1 MRERPSTTGPRSPS
15 GPSGFSA
22 TGRRPGRDRHQG
34 HTFPDTIV
42 GMTLEMKTALIT
54 GIGGQDGSYLAELLL
69 DRGYAVHGLV
79 RRSSGLNRE
88 RIDGLRAAAKARG
101 LPFEL
106 HYGNLIDP
114 LGLQAVIGR
123 VKPDEIYNL
132 ASESH
137 VGISFDEPEHST
149 SVNAVGVLRLLEIMR
164 LTRPE
169 CRFYQASTSELFGG
183 LAIRPQSDGQLSD
196 CVCTEASPFEP
207 VSPYAIAKQYA
218 HAMTA
223 FYRRGYGLHASNGIL
238 FNHESP
244 RRGFNFVTRKITT
257 TLARIARGADE
268 MLLLGNLD
276 SRRDWGY
283 APDYVRAMWLMTTHD
298 AADDYV
304 IATGETRSV
313 REFVERAAAVAGFAI
328 AWEGSGPAEAG
339 YDRATGRRLV
349 AVEPRFFRPLDH
361 SSICGSA
368 AKARAVLGWEPT
380 VGFDR
385 LVEIMME
392 ADLALA

>member
-1 MRERPSTTGPRSPS
+1 
-15 GPSGFSA
+15 
-22 TGRRPGRDRHQG
+22 
-34 HTFPDTIV
+34 
-42 GMTLEMKTALIT
+42 MKTALIT

-69 DRGYAVHGLV
+69 DNGYAVHGLV
-79 RRSSGLNRE
+79 RRSSGLNRD
-88 RIDGLRAAAKARG
+88 RIDDLRGVAKARS

-183 LAIRPQSDGQLSD
+183 LALRPRVATPGDKRPSD
-196 CVCTEASPFEP
+196 CVCTETSPFEP
-207 VSPYAIAKQYA
+207 ISPYAISKQYA

-244 RRGFNFVTRKITT
+244 RRGFNFVTRKITA

-268 MLLLGNLD
+268 LLLLGNLD

-283 APDYVRAMWLMTTHD
+283 APDYVRAMWMMTTAD
-298 AADDYV
+298 VADDYV

-313 REFVERAAAVAGFAI
+313 REFVERAAAVAGFEM
-328 AWEGSGPAEAG
+328 AWEGTGPAEAG
-339 YDRATGRRLV
+339 YDRASGRRLV

-368 AKARAVLGWEPT
+368 DRAKTVLGWRPT

-392 ADLALA
+392 SDLAQV

>member
-1 MRERPSTTGPRSPS
+1 MC
-15 GPSGFSA
+15 
-22 TGRRPGRDRHQG
+22 
-34 HTFPDTIV
+34 V
-42 GMTLEMKTALIT
+42 MKIALIT

-69 DRGYAVHGLV
+69 DKGYAVHGLV
-79 RRSSGLNRE
+79 RRTSSLSRD
-88 RIDGLRAAAKARG
+88 RIDGLRDAAVARG

-114 LGLQAVIGR
+114 LGLQAVISR
-123 VKPDEIYNL
+123 VKPSVIYNL

-137 VGISFDEPEHST
+137 VGISFAEPEHST

-164 LTRPE
+164 LTWPE

-183 LAIRPQSDGQLSD
+183 LALRPREASSDAAQSPD
-196 CVCTEASPFEP
+196 CVCTEMSSFEP
-207 VSPYAIAKQYA
+207 ISPYAIAKQYA

-223 FYRRGYGLHASNGIL
+223 FYRRAYGLHASNGIL

-244 RRGFNFVTRKITT
+244 RRGFNFVTRKITA

-268 MLLLGNLD
+268 LLLLGNLD

-283 APDYVRAMWLMTTHD
+283 APDYVRAMWLMTTAD
-298 AADDYV
+298 VADDYV
-304 IATGETRSV
+304 IATGATRSV
-313 REFVERAAAVAGFAI
+313 REFVERAAAVAGFEI
-328 AWEGSGPAEAG
+328 AWEGAGPAEAG
-339 YDRATGRRLV
+339 YDRTTGRRLV

-368 AKARAVLGWEPT
+368 AKAKAALGWEPT
-380 VGFDR
+380 VSFDR
-385 LVEIMME
+385 LVELMMQ
-392 ADLALA
+392 ADMGR

>member
-1 MRERPSTTGPRSPS
+1 MR
-15 GPSGFSA
+15 
-22 TGRRPGRDRHQG
+22 
-34 HTFPDTIV
+34 
-42 GMTLEMKTALIT
+42 TALIT
-54 GIGGQDGSYLAELLL
+54 GIGGQDGSYLGEFLLNQ
-69 DRGYAVHGLV
+69 GYAVHGLV
-79 RRSSGLNRE
+79 RRSSNLNRE
-88 RIDGLRAAAKARG
+88 RIDGLRGLASDRG
-101 LPFEL
+101 LRFEL

-123 VKPDEIYNL
+123 VQPDEIYNL

-164 LTRPE
+164 LTRPQ

-183 LAIRPQSDGQLSD
+183 VAIGPRQAASAD
-196 CVCTEASPFEP
+196 CVCTETTPLEP
-207 VSPYAIAKQYA
+207 ISPYAIAKQYA

-244 RRGFNFVTRKITT
+244 RRGFNFVTRKITA
-257 TLARIARGADE
+257 TLARIATGADE
-268 MLLLGNLD
+268 VLALGNLD

-283 APDYVRAMWLMTTHD
+283 APDYVRAMWLMVQRD

-304 IATGETRSV
+304 VATGETHSV
-313 REFVERAAAVAGFAI
+313 REFVERAAEVAGFEI
-328 AWEGSGPAEAG
+328 AWEGSGPAEVG
-339 YDRATGRRLV
+339 YDRRSGRRLV

-368 AKARAVLGWEPT
+368 EKARAVLGWEPT

-392 ADLALA
+392 ADLAQA

>member
-1 MRERPSTTGPRSPS
+1 
-15 GPSGFSA
+15 
-22 TGRRPGRDRHQG
+22 
-34 HTFPDTIV
+34 
-42 GMTLEMKTALIT
+42 MKTALIT

-69 DRGYAVHGLV
+69 DNGYAVHGLV
-79 RRSSGLNRE
+79 RRSSGLNRD
-88 RIDGLRAAAKARG
+88 RIDDLRAAAKTRR

-183 LAIRPQSDGQLSD
+183 LPLRPRVAAPGDARPSD
-196 CVCTEASPFEP
+196 CVCTETSPFEP
-207 VSPYAIAKQYA
+207 ISPYAIAKQYA

-244 RRGFNFVTRKITT
+244 RRGFNFVTRKITA

-268 MLLLGNLD
+268 VLLLGNLD

-283 APDYVRAMWLMTTHD
+283 APDYVRAMWLITTHD

-313 REFVERAAAVAGFAI
+313 REFVERAAAVAGFEI
-328 AWEGSGPAEAG
+328 AWEGSGPAETG

-368 AKARAVLGWEPT
+368 EKARAVLGWEPT

-392 ADLALA
+392 SDLAQA

>member
-1 MRERPSTTGPRSPS
+1 
-15 GPSGFSA
+15 
-22 TGRRPGRDRHQG
+22 
-34 HTFPDTIV
+34 
-42 GMTLEMKTALIT
+42 MTKTALIT

-69 DRGYAVHGLV
+69 GEGYAVHGLV
-79 RRSSGLNRE
+79 RRSSSLNRG
-88 RIDGLRAAAKARG
+88 RIDGLRRAAAARS

-183 LAIRPQSDGQLSD
+183 LALRPRGDAPGEAGPQPGQPAVRPSD
-196 CVCTEASPFEP
+196 CVCTETSPFEP

-244 RRGFNFVTRKITT
+244 RRGFNFVTRKITA

-268 MLLLGNLD
+268 QLLLGNLD

-283 APDYVRAMWLMTTHD
+283 APDYVRAMWMMTTAD
-298 AADDYV
+298 VADDYV

-313 REFVERAAAVAGFAI
+313 REFVERAAAVAGLDV
-328 AWEGSGPAEAG
+328 AWEGSGTEEVG
-339 YDRATGRRLV
+339 YDRGSGRRIV

-385 LVEIMME
+385 LIEIMME
-392 ADLALA
+392 ADLAQA

>member
-1 MRERPSTTGPRSPS
+1 M
-15 GPSGFSA
+15 
-22 TGRRPGRDRHQG
+22 
-34 HTFPDTIV
+34 TI
-42 GMTLEMKTALIT
+42 MKTALIT

-69 DRGYAVHGLV
+69 DQGYAVHGLV
-79 RRSSGLNRE
+79 RRSSGLNRD
-88 RIDGLRAAAKARG
+88 RIDGLRAAAKAHG

-183 LAIRPQSDGQLSD
+183 LALRPRPTGKPSD

-218 HAMTA
+218 HSMTA

-244 RRGFNFVTRKITT
+244 RRGFNFVTRKITA
-257 TLARIARGADE
+257 TLARIARGAE
-268 MLLLGNLD
+268 EVLLLGNLD

-283 APDYVRAMWLMTTHD
+283 APDYVRAMWLMTVHEV
-298 AADDYV
+298 ADDYV
-304 IATGETRSV
+304 IATGQTHSV
-313 REFVERAAAVAGFAI
+313 REFVERAAAVAGFEVV
-328 AWEGSGPAEAG
+328 WEGSGPAEAG
-339 YDRATGRRLV
+339 YDRATGRQLV

-368 AKARAVLGWEPT
+368 AKANAVLGWETT
-380 VGFDR
+380 VSFDR
-385 LVEIMME
+385 LVEIMVQ
-392 ADLALA
+392 ADLGQA

>member
-1 MRERPSTTGPRSPS
+1 MS
-15 GPSGFSA
+15 
-22 TGRRPGRDRHQG
+22 
-34 HTFPDTIV
+34 
-42 GMTLEMKTALIT
+42 KTALIT
-54 GIGGQDGSYLAELLL
+54 GISGQDGSYLAELLL
-69 DRGYAVHGLV
+69 DEGYAVHGLV
-79 RRSSGLNRE
+79 RRSSSLNRD
-88 RIDGLRAAAKARG
+88 RIDGLREAAAARS

-183 LAIRPQSDGQLSD
+183 AALRPRDVGSEASHEPGAADEPAPD
-196 CVCTEASPFEP
+196 CVCTETSPFEP

-244 RRGFNFVTRKITT
+244 RRGFNFVTRKITAT
-257 TLARIARGADE
+257 IARLARGADE
-268 MLLLGNLD
+268 VLLLGNLD

-283 APDYVRAMWLMTTHD
+283 APDYVRAMWLIATHD
-298 AADDYV
+298 PADDYV
-304 IATGETRSV
+304 IATGRTHSV
-313 REFVERAAAVAGFAI
+313 REFVERAAGVAGFDVV
-328 AWEGSGPAEAG
+328 WEGSGVAETG
-339 YDRATGRRLV
+339 YDRRSGRRLV
-349 AVEPRFFRPLDH
+349 AIEPRFFRPLDH

-368 AKARAVLGWEPT
+368 EKARAVLGWEPT
-380 VGFDR
+380 VSFDR
-385 LVEIMME
+385 LIEIMME
-392 ADLALA
+392 ADLAQA

>member
-1 MRERPSTTGPRSPS
+1 
-15 GPSGFSA
+15 
-22 TGRRPGRDRHQG
+22 
-34 HTFPDTIV
+34 
-42 GMTLEMKTALIT
+42 MTRMKTALIT

-69 DRGYAVHGLV
+69 DHGYAVHGLV
-79 RRSSGLNRE
+79 RRASGLNRD
-88 RIDGLRAAAKARG
+88 RIDDLRAAAKIRG

-137 VGISFDEPEHST
+137 VGISFEEPEHST
-149 SVNAVGVLRLLEIMR
+149 SINAVGVLRLLEIMR

-183 LAIRPQSDGQLSD
+183 LALRSRSPALDDARQELLPSAPQSSD
-196 CVCTEASPFEP
+196 CVCTETSSFEP

-244 RRGFNFVTRKITT
+244 RRGFNFVTRKITA

-268 MLLLGNLD
+268 LLLLGNLD

-283 APDYVRAMWLMTTHD
+283 APDYVRAMWLMTTYHM
-298 AADDYV
+298 ADDYV
-304 IATGETRSV
+304 VATGETHSV
-313 REFVERAAAVAGFAI
+313 REFVELAAAFAGFEV
-328 AWEGSGPAEAG
+328 AWEGGGAAEIG
-339 YDRATGRRLV
+339 YDRRSGRQLV
-349 AVEPRFFRPLDH
+349 AVDPRFFRPLDH

-368 AKARAVLGWEPT
+368 KKAKAALGWEPT
-380 VGFDR
+380 VSFDR
-385 LVEIMME
+385 LVEIMMVAE
-392 ADLALA
+392 LGL

>member
-1 MRERPSTTGPRSPS
+1 MR
-15 GPSGFSA
+15 
-22 TGRRPGRDRHQG
+22 
-34 HTFPDTIV
+34 
-42 GMTLEMKTALIT
+42 TALIT
-54 GIGGQDGSYLAELLL
+54 GIGGQDGSYLAEFLLEQ
-69 DRGYAVHGLV
+69 GYAVHGLV
-79 RRSSGLNRE
+79 RRSSNLNRE
-88 RIDGLRAAAKARG
+88 RIDGLRGLALKRG
-101 LPFEL
+101 VPFEL

-114 LGLQAVIGR
+114 LGLQAVIVR
-123 VKPDEIYNL
+123 VQPDEIYNL

-164 LTRPE
+164 LTRPQ

-183 LAIRPQSDGQLSD
+183 MAIRPRFDDRGAAPAAERATAPD
-196 CVCTEASPFEP
+196 CLCTETTPFEP
-207 VSPYAIAKQYA
+207 ISPYAIAKQYA

-223 FYRRGYGLHASNGIL
+223 FYRLGYGLHAGNGIL

-244 RRGFNFVTRKITT
+244 RRGFNFVTRKITA
-257 TLARIARGADE
+257 TLARIAKGSDE
-268 MLLLGNLD
+268 VLALGNLD

-283 APDYVRAMWLMTTHD
+283 APDYVRAMWLMVQRDT
-298 AADDYV
+298 ADDYV
-304 IATGETRSV
+304 VATGQTHSV
-313 REFVERAAAVAGFAI
+313 REFVERAASVTGFEI
-328 AWEGSGPAEAG
+328 AWEGSGAAEAG
-339 YDRATGRRLV
+339 YDRRSGRRLV

-392 ADLALA
+392 ADLAPA

>member
-1 MRERPSTTGPRSPS
+1 MK
-15 GPSGFSA
+15 
-22 TGRRPGRDRHQG
+22 PGS
-34 HTFPDTIV
+34 
-42 GMTLEMKTALIT
+42 KTALIT

-88 RIDGLRAAAKARG
+88 RIDDLRAAAKARG

-114 LGLQAVIGR
+114 LGLQAVIVR

-183 LAIRPQSDGQLSD
+183 LALRPQAAGQTAD

-218 HAMTA
+218 HSMTA

-238 FNHESP
+238 FNHE
-244 RRGFNFVTRKITT
+244 
-257 TLARIARGADE
+257 
-268 MLLLGNLD
+268 
-276 SRRDWGY
+276 
-283 APDYVRAMWLMTTHD
+283 
-298 AADDYV
+298 
-304 IATGETRSV
+304 
-313 REFVERAAAVAGFAI
+313 
-328 AWEGSGPAEAG
+328 
-339 YDRATGRRLV
+339 
-349 AVEPRFFRPLDH
+349 
-361 SSICGSA
+361 
-368 AKARAVLGWEPT
+368 
-380 VGFDR
+380 
-385 LVEIMME
+385 
-392 ADLALA
+392 

>member
-1 MRERPSTTGPRSPS
+1 MNRTVP
-15 GPSGFSA
+15 A
-22 TGRRPGRDRHQG
+22 T
-34 HTFPDTIV
+34 
-42 GMTLEMKTALIT
+42 TALIT
-54 GIGGQDGSYLAELLL
+54 GIGGQDGSYLAELLM

-79 RRSSGLNRE
+79 RRSSALNRG
-88 RIDGLRAAAKARG
+88 RIDGLRAAAAARG

-183 LAIRPQSDGQLSD
+183 LVLRPRGANAGQAPPEPRQSRGHSADY
-196 CVCTEASPFEP
+196 VCTEASPFEP
-207 VSPYAIAKQYA
+207 ISPYAIAKQYA

-223 FYRRGYGLHASNGIL
+223 FYRRGYGLHATNGIL

-244 RRGFNFVTRKITT
+244 RRGFNFVTRKITA
-257 TLARIARGADE
+257 TLARIARGSDE
-268 MLLLGNLD
+268 VLLLGNLD

-298 AADDYV
+298 IADDYI
-304 IATGETRSV
+304 IATGQTRSV
-313 REFVERAAAVAGFAI
+313 RDFVERAAAVAGFEI
-328 AWEGSGPAEAG
+328 AWEGTGPAEVG
-339 YDRATGRRLV
+339 YDRMSSRRLV

-368 AKARAVLGWEPT
+368 EKARAVLGWEPMVT
-380 VGFDR
+380 FDR
-385 LVEIMME
+385 LVEIMMQAE
-392 ADLALA
+392 LTPA

>member
-1 MRERPSTTGPRSPS
+1 
-15 GPSGFSA
+15 
-22 TGRRPGRDRHQG
+22 
-34 HTFPDTIV
+34 
-42 GMTLEMKTALIT
+42 MKTALIT

-69 DRGYAVHGLV
+69 DNGYAVHGLV
-79 RRSSGLNRE
+79 RRSSGLNRD
-88 RIDGLRAAAKARG
+88 RIDDLRGVAKTRS

-183 LAIRPQSDGQLSD
+183 LALRPRVATPGDKRPSD
-196 CVCTEASPFEP
+196 CVCTETSPFEP
-207 VSPYAIAKQYA
+207 ISPYAISKQYA

-244 RRGFNFVTRKITT
+244 RRGFNFVTRKITA

-268 MLLLGNLD
+268 LLLLGNLD

-283 APDYVRAMWLMTTHD
+283 APDYVKAMWMMTTAD
-298 AADDYV
+298 VADDYV

-313 REFVERAAAVAGFAI
+313 REFVERAAAVAGFEM
-328 AWEGSGPAEAG
+328 AWEGTGPAEAG
-339 YDRATGRRLV
+339 YDRASGRRLV

-368 AKARAVLGWEPT
+368 ERARAVLGWEPT

-392 ADLALA
+392 SDLAQV